1 LIGGHIVIFLDSSAI
16 IAFKNA
22 DDIHHKSAVQVFE
35 RIANGEYGQ
44 AVITEFIFSEVV
56 TVLLLRVDLETA
68 AAAGR
73 VLEEAE
79 EISIL
84 SGSRLFEGGWRVFQE
99 QKGTELSFVDA
110 SSIACMVERGIK
122 FIATFDK
129 DFKKVDGVNV
139 VS

>member
-1 LIGGHIVIFLDSSAI
+1 VIFLDSSAI

-22 DDIHHKSAVQVFE
+22 DDVNHMSAVRVFE
-35 RIANGEYGQ
+35 RISNGEYGQ

-56 TVLLLRVDLETA
+56 TVLLLRRGLETA
-68 AAAGR
+68 VAVGR
-73 VLEEAE
+73 VLVEAD

-84 SGSRLFEGGWRVFQE
+84 GASSLFENGWSIFLD
-99 QKGTELSFVDA
+99 QKSTEFSFVDA
-110 SSIACMVERGIK
+110 SSIACMLERGIK

>member
-1 LIGGHIVIFLDSSAI
+1 MIFLDSSAI

-22 DDIHHKSAVQVFE
+22 DDIHHKSAVRVFE

-56 TVLLLRVDLETA
+56 TVLFLRMDLETA

-79 EISIL
+79 EISVL
-84 SGSRLFEGGWRVFQE
+84 AASSLFESGWRVFQE
-99 QKGTELSFVDA
+99 QHGTELSFVDA
-110 SSIACMVERGIK
+110 SSIACMLERGIK

-129 DFKKVDGVNV
+129 DFKKVNGVNV

>member
-1 LIGGHIVIFLDSSAI
+1 M
-16 IAFKNA
+16 
-22 DDIHHKSAVQVFE
+22 FE

-84 SGSRLFEGGWRVFQE
+84 GASSLYEGGWRVFQE
-99 QKGTELSFVDA
+99 QKGTELSFVEA